1 MTQDSA
7 ELKLWAVGA
16 AGRREDA
23 SDREFL
29 EAMYDHFSRPLYRY
43 ARAILGSDDDAEDAI
58 SAVFARLA
66 RDMSG
71 ARRADDLRAYLFRSA
86 RHAAYDIL
94 RGRRRRVELELAAV
108 DNCEAAS
115 STDPETDSLRA
126 QLLTL
131 PMEQREV
138 VVLKVFEQMTFGEI
152 AELLGK
158 SANTVASR
166 YRYAMDKLRRELADQ
181 GQING

>member
-1 MTQDSA
+1 MRP
-7 ELKLWAVGA
+7 WAVRA
-16 AGRREDA
+16 AGEREDA

-43 ARAILGSDDDAEDAI
+43 ARAILDSDDDAEDAI
-58 SAVFARLA
+58 SAMFARLA
-66 RDMSG
+66 RDMGG

-94 RGRRRRVELELAAV
+94 RAKRRRVQLEQASV

-115 STDPETDSLRA
+115 SMDPETDSLRT
-126 QLLTL
+126 QLLAL

-158 SANTVASR
+158 PANTVASR
-166 YRYAMDKLRRELADQ
+166 YRYAMDKLRRELTDQ
-181 GQING
+181 GQSNG